1 MKQNLLILLTFWV
14 VSAGS
19 INKNVLLSETDRGVV
34 SKEVIDKKIC
44 RMELELDYR
53 VDERVLS
60 RIKRYVTYG
69 KKDTEL
75 LLGRS
80 YYYFPIFE
88 HYLRVYG
95 LPEELKYLPMVESGL
110 QPAVK
115 SIVGATGLWQI
126 MDFNADKYGLKVNE
140 YVDER
145 QDVYKSTEAAVKLLK
160 ELYNQYG
167 EWTLVLAAYNA
178 GPGRVNKAIKLSNG
192 GANFWEIEAFLPKET
207 RMYVPS
213 FVAASYIANY
223 YPQHQIQ
230 PRIKPH
236 LSGETRILIVEQ
248 PLSFKDINL
257 VSGVSFSWLQRL
269 NPGYLN
275 GFIPGNQT
283 HYLVLPLEHYQD
295 IRDFLYG
302 GVAVATTLPENTL
315 ETQYVVL
322 PGDSV
327 MSIAKRY
334 ECDPQLIITR
344 NQLEGRPLVVNE
356 QIVLYLNKK
365 FAFNRA

>member
-1 MKQNLLILLTFWV
+1 MKQNLLILLTFWGA
-14 VSAGS
+14 SLGS
-19 INKNVLLSETDRGVV
+19 INKNMIVFEADRGVLL
-34 SKEVIDKKIC
+34 KEVIDKKIC

-53 VDERVLS
+53 VDDRVLS

-80 YYYFPIFE
+80 HYYFPIFE
-88 HYLRVYG
+88 HYLRLYG

-110 QPAVK
+110 QPSVK
-115 SIVGATGLWQI
+115 SVVGATGLWQI
-126 MDFNADKYGLKVNE
+126 MDFNADKYGLLVNDHL
-140 YVDER
+140 DER
-145 QDVYKSTEAAVKLLK
+145 QDVYRSTEAAVKLLK
-160 ELYNQYG
+160 DLYDIYG

-178 GPGRVNKAIKLSNG
+178 GPGRVNKAIKLSEG
-192 GANFWEIEAFLPKET
+192 GANFWEIETFLPKET

-213 FVAASYIANY
+213 FIAASYIANY

-236 LSGETRILIVEQ
+236 LEGETRILLVEQ
-248 PLSFKDINL
+248 PLSFKDVNL
-257 VSGVSFSWLQRL
+257 LSGISISWLQRL
-269 NPGYLN
+269 NPGYLS
-275 GFIPGNQT
+275 GKIPGSKV
-283 HYLVLPLEHYQD
+283 HYLVLPVEYYQEV
-295 IRDFLYG
+295 RDFLYG
-302 GVAVATTLPENTL
+302 GIGVATALPENTL

-327 MSIAKRY
+327 SSIAKRY
-334 ECDPQLIITR
+334 ECDPELIISR
-344 NQLEGRPLVVNE
+344 NQLENRSLVVNE
-356 QIVLYLNKK
+356 QIVLYLNKR

>member
-1 MKQNLLILLTFWV
+1 MKQYLLILLIFLGASV
-14 VSAGS
+14 RG
-19 INKNVLLSETDRGVV
+19 INKRIVLSEIERGVI
-34 SKEVIDKKIC
+34 SKEVIDNKIC

-53 VDERVLS
+53 VDNRVLS
-60 RIKRYVTYG
+60 RIKRYVTFG

-75 LLGRS
+75 LLGRAH
-80 YYYFPIFE
+80 YYFPIFE
-88 HYLRVYG
+88 HYLRIYG

-126 MDFNADKYGLKVNE
+126 MDFNVDNYGLLVNDR
-140 YVDER
+140 VDER

-160 ELYNQYG
+160 DLYNQYG

-178 GPGRVNKAIKLSNG
+178 GPGRVNKAIKLSEG
-192 GANFWEIEAFLPKET
+192 GANFWEIETFLPKET

-213 FVAASYIANY
+213 FIAASYIANY

-236 LSGETRILIVEQ
+236 LESETRILLVEQ

-257 VSGVSFSWLQRL
+257 VSGVSMSLLQRL

-275 GFIPGNQT
+275 GFIPGVGK
-283 HYLVLPLEHYQD
+283 HYLVLPVDYYQEV
-295 IRDFLYG
+295 RDFLYG
-302 GVAVATTLPENTL
+302 GVGVAIALPENTL

-327 MSIAKRY
+327 KSIAERY
-334 ECDPQLIITR
+334 ECDPALIISR
-344 NQLEGRPLVVNE
+344 NQLHDRPLVVNE
-356 QIVLYLNKK
+356 QIVLYLNKR

>member
-1 MKQNLLILLTFWV
+1 MKQISLILMTFWV
-14 VSAGS
+14 TSVGS
-19 INKNVLLSETDRGVV
+19 MDKRIVLSEMEGNVL
-34 SKEVIDKKIC
+34 SKEVIDYKIC

-53 VDERVLS
+53 VDDRVLS
-60 RIKRYVTYG
+60 RIKRYVTFG
-69 KKDTEL
+69 KRDTEL
-75 LLGRS
+75 LLGRAH
-80 YYYFPIFE
+80 YYFPIFE

-126 MDFNADKYGLKVNE
+126 MDFNAEKYGLLVNKQ
-140 YVDER
+140 VDER

-160 ELYNQYG
+160 DLYDQYG
-167 EWTLVLAAYNA
+167 EWTLALAAYNA

-192 GANFWEIEAFLPKET
+192 GSNFWEIEDFLPKET
-207 RMYVPS
+207 RMYIPS

-230 PRIKPH
+230 PSIKPH
-236 LSGETRILIVEQ
+236 LEGETRILLVEQ
-248 PLSFKDINL
+248 PLSFKDVNL
-257 VSGVSFSWLQRL
+257 LSGISISWLQRL
-269 NPGYLN
+269 NPGYLS
-275 GFIPGNQT
+275 GVIPGNGM
-283 HYLVLPLEHYQD
+283 HYLVLPADQYQEV
-295 IRDFLYG
+295 RDFLYG
-302 GVAVATTLPENTL
+302 GIGVATALPENTL

-327 MSIAKRY
+327 ISIAERY
-334 ECDPQLIITR
+334 ECDPELIISR
-344 NQLEGRPLVVNE
+344 NQLEDRSLVVNE
-356 QIVLYLNKK
+356 QIVLYLNKR